1 MDGATLTFGKLFE
14 EARDIA
20 GRYVA
25 AGVRRGDR
33 VVLVLPAGFDFVRHF
48 YALQLLGASSCAM
61 SAQAAHEMT
70 LARATRVKPALIVT
84 NTDELPEAASD
95 VELVRGD
102 PSDVAFLQLT
112 SGTSGEPRLA
122 MVLQRNVLSFC
133 RASTE
138 AMELSTADVFVSWA
152 PPWHDLGLVRF
163 IILPV
168 FAGAACHIVRPAIES
183 IPEWLRTIEV
193 VRGTTTGAP
202 DFAYRLA
209 TRMVPAGVDLSS
221 LRMATNGGEPVR
233 ASTIE
238 AFEMQFDVR
247 GVLRPGYGLAE
258 ATLGVTSVRPGEPLT
273 VDATGAVSC
282 GRPLP
287 GVEVRIDDDGEIL
300 VRGETVFAGY
310 FDSEEETAR
319 ALADGWLHTG
329 DLGRIDA
336 NGELYVL
343 GRTRAMIKRGGAVVS
358 PRELEEAALTVRG
371 VKIAA
376 AIGIPS
382 PASAKEQIVVAI
394 EAGAE
399 DRACITAE
407 VADAVFR
414 RLGFAPDRVVVMPSR
429 SIPRTAN
436 GKIRHEALRDLL
448 ASMNFSS
455 AGPTSPGDSTR

>member
-1 MDGATLTFGKLFE
+1 MDGATLTFGQLFE
-14 EARDIA
+14 EARRLA
-20 GRYVA
+20 GRYSA
-25 AGVRRGDR
+25 ARVRPGDR
-33 VVLVLPAGFDFVRHF
+33 VVLVLPAGLDFVRHF
-48 YALQLLGASSCAM
+48 YALQLLGASGCAM
-61 SAQAAHEMT
+61 SPHAPHEMT
-70 LARATRVKPALIVT
+70 LARAARAKPALIVT
-84 NTDELPEAASD
+84 STDELPGVGSD
-95 VELVRGD
+95 GELAKGD

-122 MVLQRNVLSFC
+122 MVLQHNILSFC

-138 AMELSTADVFVSWA
+138 AMELSAADVFVSWA

-163 IILPV
+163 VILPV
-168 FAGAACHIVRPAIES
+168 FVGAACHVVRPAIDS
-183 IPEWLRTIEV
+183 IPEWLRTIEA

-209 TRMVPAGVDLSS
+209 THMVPAGVDLSS
-221 LRMATNGGEPVR
+221 LRFATNGGEPVR
-233 ASTIE
+233 ASTID
-238 AFEMQFDVR
+238 AFESQFDVR
-247 GVLRPGYGLAE
+247 RVLRPGYGLAE

-273 VDATGAVSC
+273 LDATGTVSC

-287 GVEVRIDDDGEIL
+287 GVEIRIDNGEIL

-310 FDSEEETAR
+310 FDSEEETAK

-343 GRTRAMIKRGGAVVS
+343 GRRRAMIKRGGAVVS
-358 PRELEEAALTVRG
+358 PRELEEEALTVRG

-376 AIGIPS
+376 ATGIPS
-382 PASAKEQIVVAI
+382 PASANEKIVVAI

-399 DRACITAE
+399 DHQRITAE

-414 RLGFAPDRVVVMPSR
+414 RLGFAPDRVMVMPSR